1 MKKIGFLSFGHWTPS
16 PQSGT
21 RSAADTLL
29 QSIDLAVAAEEL
41 GADGAYFRVHHFAR
55 QLSSPFPLLAAIG
68 AKTKTI
74 EIGTGVIDMR
84 YENPMYMAEDAGA
97 ADLISGGRLQLGI
110 SRGSPEQVIDGWRH
124 FGYVPQEGEN
134 ESDMA
139 RRHTEVLLDVLRGEG
154 FAKPNPQ
161 PMFPNPPGLLRLEPY
176 SEGLRERIWWGAG
189 SNATAVWA
197 AKLGMNLQ
205 SSTLKDDETG
215 EPFHIQQAKQI
226 RAYRQAW
233 KEAGHTRQPRV
244 SVSRSIFALMDDRDR
259 MYFGASRN
267 DSDSVG
273 YLDEKTRAIFG
284 RSYAAE
290 PDKLIEQLKK
300 DDAIAEADTLLLTV
314 PNQLGVEYNAHVIE
328 SILTHVAPALYLED
342 NRYDPARLIENEDY
356 EEQSTSALH
365 DAMEQL
371 DDRSRNILQRRWLDD
386 EKSTLHELAAEYNV
400 SAERIR
406 QLEKN
411 AMEKIKVAMSSN

>member
-16 PQSGT
+16 PQSAT

-68 AKTKTI
+68 AKTKKI
-74 EIGTGVIDMR
+74 EIGTGVID
-84 YENPMYMAEDAGA
+84 MAEDAGA
-97 ADLISGGRLQLGI
+97 ADLIAGGRLQLGI

-124 FGYVPQEGEN
+124 FGFQPQDGE
-134 ESDMA
+134 SDADMA

-176 SEGLRERIWWGAG
+176 SAGLRERIWWGAG
-189 SNATAVWA
+189 SNATAMWA

-233 KEAGHTRQPRV
+233 TEAGHTRTPRV

-259 MYFGASRN
+259 MYFGSSRDN
-267 DSDSVG
+267 SDSIG
-273 YLDEKTRAIFG
+273 FLDEKTRAIFG

-290 PDKLIEQLKK
+290 PEKLIEQLKQ
-300 DDAIAEADTLLLTV
+300 DEAIAEADTLLLTV
-314 PNQLGVEYNAHVIE
+314 PNQLGVDYNAHVIE
-328 SILTHVAPALYLED
+328 SILKHVAPAMGWRD
-342 NRYDPARLIENEDY
+342 
-356 EEQSTSALH
+356 
-365 DAMEQL
+365 
-371 DDRSRNILQRRWLDD
+371 
-386 EKSTLHELAAEYNV
+386 
-400 SAERIR
+400 
-406 QLEKN
+406 
-411 AMEKIKVAMSSN
+411 